1 MRRLLSSILTV
12 LAIALVIT
20 AMFVAVSFIST
31 SDGSQ
36 EVAGEGLIA
45 VAAEA
50 TLSQAVV
57 TWNIAS
63 QTVVLEEARA
73 AGAVS
78 VETVDSS
85 ARLLATSTNEYA
97 NRSQE
102 LAANIGGEEGS
113 QVLTTA
119 AMLSAEFARLVEDLR
134 APPLPNLSRATEP
147 DFAPYAAATGTLV
160 QVRDERVQDV
170 LGRAELAGE
179 VADALRF
186 VVTIL
191 VPITAMLL
199 VRVVM
204 KRRRE
209 REALQ
214 SELSRQNA
222 VIESKD
228 EFVANLSHQ
237 LRTPLTGVYGFALEL
252 NDGGIDDPETVEELS
267 GLIAADAAELSRMV
281 DDLITAGQVETG
293 NVSLDIEDIDI
304 DPEVGAVIES
314 FVGAGANITQTEGG
328 DIAVADRLRLRQ
340 IIRNLVSNAV
350 KHGGPNID
358 VFSEYGNGKVSIFV
372 MDDGDGIDDDRI
384 TQIFDRYQH
393 EGTGPLLQGSV
404 GLGLAIARSLATGME
419 GTLNYTRTN
428 GLTYFVLRLPS
439 HRVGKL
445 NERVDE
451 QSLGDESAA
460 KSASEVAKLFSR

>member
-1 MRRLLSSILTV
+1 MLSSILTV
-12 LAIALVIT
+12 LAIAFVIT
-20 AMFVAVSFIST
+20 ALFVAISFIST

-36 EVAGEGLIA
+36 EVASEGLIA
-45 VAAEA
+45 VGAEA

-57 TWNIAS
+57 TWNIAG

-73 AGAVS
+73 AGPVS
-78 VETVDSS
+78 VEAIDSS
-85 ARLLATSTNEYA
+85 ARLLSTAADEYA
-97 NRSQE
+97 RRSRE
-102 LAANIGGEEGS
+102 LAANLPQEQAN
-113 QVLTTA
+113 QVEATA
-119 AMLSAEFARLVEDLR
+119 TALFGEFAQVVEALQR
-134 APPLPNLSRATEP
+134 TPVPGQTRVSELS
-147 DFAPYAAATGTLV
+147 FAPYAAATGTLV
-160 QVRDERVQDV
+160 QVRDQRVQEV
-170 LGRAELAGE
+170 LTGAEQAGE

-186 VVTIL
+186 AVTIL
-191 VPITAMLL
+191 VPITAMLAI
-199 VRVVM
+199 RTVM

-214 SELSRQNA
+214 NALERQTA

-228 EFVANLSHQ
+228 EFVTNLSHQ
-237 LRTPLTGVYGFALEL
+237 LRTPLTGVYGFALAL
-252 NDGGIDDPETVEELS
+252 NEGGIDDPETTHELS
-267 GLIAADAAELSRMV
+267 GLIANDAAELSRMV

-293 NVSLDIEDIDI
+293 NVALDLEDIAIDEEIEAVI
-304 DPEVGAVIES
+304 DP
-314 FVGAGANITQTEGG
+314 FVSSGSTITFTASG
-328 DIAVADRLRLRQ
+328 DVAVADRLRFRQ
-340 IIRNLVSNAV
+340 ILRNLVSNAV

-358 VFSEYGNGKVSIFV
+358 VFSEYGNGTVSVFV
-372 MDDGDGIDDDRI
+372 MDDGDGIEDDRL

-404 GLGLAIARSLATGME
+404 GLGLAIARSLATGMN

-445 NERVDE
+445 NERVDD

-460 KSASEVAKLFSR
+460 RSASEVAKLFSR